1 MALGDRTDPFLNYR
15 FGVEIEGLIVGGF
28 SEASG
33 LQVEVETEDYQEGGV
48 NDYTHKLPKTLKHP
62 SLVLKRG
69 ITDADALWKWRS
81 AVGKPKAKIERKTVR
96 IILLDTEGQDTIS
109 WRCLQAYPVKWNGPE
124 LKADG
129 NTIAFE
135 SIELAHCGIERM

>member
-62 SLVLKRG
+62 NLVLKRR
-69 ITDADALWKWRS
+69 ITDTDALWKWRS
-81 AVGKPKAKIERKTVR
+81 AVGKPKAKIERKTGPDHTIGYR
-96 IILLDTEGQDTIS
+96 RQRRNLLALLAGVSSEMEWARTEG
-109 WRCLQAYPVKWNGPE
+109 
-124 LKADG
+124 
-129 NTIAFE
+129 
-135 SIELAHCGIERM
+135 